1 MTFASSTTS
10 LFLTPL
16 PLRAG
21 FEFLT
26 QLAVHDDERLST
38 LNVCKSKWYALS
50 AAAALFKW
58 LDSAQSLSF
67 PPNSLRIRYA
77 PLDGTCLID
86 TESARN
92 LELVANVRPL
102 SLPLFAPLARADP
115 DARHLKQVLNKN
127 SKQHLLGMLNKCQ
140 TPMGTRLVRPFSSAS
155 RGPCT
160 RLSLLARRSSAQTS

>member
-92 LELVANVRPL
+92 LELVANVRPPL
-102 SLPLFAPLARADP
+102 LPLFAPSREQTLTP
-115 DARHLKQVLNKN
+115 DTSSR
-127 SKQHLLGMLNKCQ
+127 SS
-140 TPMGTRLVRPFSSAS
+140 TRTRSSTSSACS
-155 RGPCT
+155 T
-160 RLSLLARRSSAQTS
+160 SARRRWAHGSSALSPRPRRVRAPD